1 MSMKAIA
8 FITIFFLVFFRIP
21 IFYTGIYI
29 SLLLGSLSAFL
40 LLKKQFRSFFINSLG
55 IYFLL
60 ILIYIGI
67 FAFAIDLS
75 TGSLINNLTNTF
87 TLRAVMIVVMSAL
100 PALVIIWFF
109 VKGNDAKLIKII
121 YWAFSAQ
128 LLFWLFTFFVPGGKD
143 LIYALMAMSN
153 SVNIIHD
160 WNYYTRGFGYAV
172 EINYTSPFVMVLTI
186 FTLLGVGLLSLATL
200 VTQIFNSNNVAV
212 ALLMA
217 MLTRISKNNFIKAFF
232 NIGFFVITISVL
244 LLFYSDFLPLRLQ
257 AEINS
262 GGMRTIGY
270 LIQNHFIFLNTGWF
284 EYLFGTGNY
293 LFQSGHEVSVDVG
306 WVILINYGGF
316 FFAGL
321 ILIFLL
327 LLCFRAFD
335 SKFIALVWLG
345 AGLWLNFKGLLFS
358 PNAYVFILFLFL
370 FQRFFKR
377 RVAFMV

>member
-1 MSMKAIA
+1 MKAIT
-8 FITIFFLVFFRIP
+8 FITIFFIVFFRIP

-29 SLLLGSLSAFL
+29 SLLLGSLSSFL
-40 LLKKQFRSFFINSLG
+40 LLKRQFRSFFINSLG

-60 ILIYIGI
+60 IFISIGI
-67 FAFAIDLS
+67 FAFAIDIS
-75 TGSLINNLTNTF
+75 TCSIINNVTNTF
-87 TLRAVMIVVMSAL
+87 TLRAVMILIMSAL
-100 PALVIIWFF
+100 PALLIVWFF
-109 VKGNDAKLIKII
+109 VKGNDDRLIMII
-121 YWAFSAQ
+121 YWAFALQ

-160 WNYYTRGFGYAV
+160 WNYYTRGFGYAI

-186 FTLLGVGLLSLATL
+186 FTLFGVGFLSLATL

-212 ALLMA
+212 AFLMA
-217 MLTRISKNNFIKAFF
+217 TLTRITKNNFIKAFF
-232 NIGFFVITISVL
+232 SIGFFAITISVFM
-244 LLFYSDFLPLRLQ
+244 LFYSDFLPPRLQ

-270 LIQNHFIFLNTGWF
+270 LIQDHFIFLNSGWF

-293 LFQSGHEVSVDVG
+293 LFQSGHEVSVDSG
-306 WVILINYGGF
+306 WVILVNYGGL

-321 ILIFLL
+321 IFIFLW

-358 PNAYVFILFLFL
+358 PNAYLFILFLFL

-377 RVAFMV
+377 RFAFMV